1 MSDTAIRL
9 LAAVGALICAIVA
22 VLVVILL
29 LQSTFG

>member
-9 LAAVGALICAIVA
+9 LGALGAFLCALGV

>member
-1 MSDTAIRL
+1 MSGTGIRL
-9 LAAVGALICAIVA
+9 LGALGAFVCALAA